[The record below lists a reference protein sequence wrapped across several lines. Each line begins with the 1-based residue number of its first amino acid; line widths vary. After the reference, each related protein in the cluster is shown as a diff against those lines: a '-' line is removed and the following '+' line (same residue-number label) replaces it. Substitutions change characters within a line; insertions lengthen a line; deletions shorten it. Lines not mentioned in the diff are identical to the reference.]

1 LFWEGRKIILS
12 PQRAQRSQ
20 RNYPKKTNKIININK
35 ARHKMLARISRI
47 CSIVVQRGGAAP
59 KDIHH
64 RGPRDHR
71 EISKKTNKNRNMHKN
86 RNKML
91 AKISRLCNR
100 VVQRAAWRRL
110 FIPQNSKP
118 EACNL

>member
-47 CSIVVQRGGAAP
+47 CSIVVQRAQRIIG
-59 KDIHH
+59 
-64 RGPRDHR
+64 
-71 EISKKTNKNRNMHKN
+71 KKPTGK
-86 RNKML
+86 
-91 AKISRLCNR
+91 
-100 VVQRAAWRRL
+100 Q
-110 FIPQNSKP
+110 
-118 EACNL
+118 E